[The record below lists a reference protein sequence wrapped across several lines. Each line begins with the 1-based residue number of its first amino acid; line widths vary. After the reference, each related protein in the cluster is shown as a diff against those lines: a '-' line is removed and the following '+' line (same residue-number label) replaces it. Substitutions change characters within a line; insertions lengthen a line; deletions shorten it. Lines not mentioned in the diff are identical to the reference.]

1 MGDQQSYVSIDPLKL
16 NTFYMTIK
24 IKDDQSVN
32 FHFHIAH
39 AKHNLINR
47 VTNTDGKDRRKK
59 SQAAEEDKKER
70 CLLFQITLS

>member
-24 IKDDQSVN
+24 IKDDQYVY
-32 FHFHIAH
+32 FHIAH

-47 VTNTDGKDRRKK
+47 VTNTDTKDRRKK

-70 CLLFQITLS
+70 CLLFQLSFI